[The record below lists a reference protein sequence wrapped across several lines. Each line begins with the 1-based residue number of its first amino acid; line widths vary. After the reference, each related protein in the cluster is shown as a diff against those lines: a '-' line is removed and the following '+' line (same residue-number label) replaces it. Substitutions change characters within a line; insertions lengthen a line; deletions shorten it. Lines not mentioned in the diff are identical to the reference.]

1 MQYQPFNRLEI
12 LLSRSAGFIAFC
24 ALLFLLGGTGTGQA
38 ADSWP
43 DYRGPWGDG
52 YAAAKGDDKAYG
64 VPTKW
69 SETENVRWKTEIPHL
84 GLSSPVVMDNRVWL
98 TTATEDGH
106 DFWVICVDAESGDVL
121 ANKKVFHSD
130 NPQSLGNGSKD
141 NSYATC
147 SAVLQKGRAYVH
159 FGSFGTACL
168 DAESFEVIWK
178 RDDLPCWHYRG
189 ASSSPVLFKD
199 LLILTFDGADHQ
211 YHTALNKVT
220 GATVWKTDRS
230 AIWNDEHIE
239 NKMVQDGDW
248 RKGHSTPLVV
258 DVDGKPTM
266 LSVGAKAAYGY
277 DPATGTELWRLDH
290 QAYSPAPRPL
300 LFKDNAIFVTGFS
313 RGAQMCSVRTGGKG
327 VVNETHLNWQ
337 VGN

>member
-147 SAVLQKGRAYVH
+147 SAVLEKGRAYVH

-239 NKMVQDGDW
+239 NKMVQDGD
-248 RKGHSTPLVV
+248 
-258 DVDGKPTM
+258 
-266 LSVGAKAAYGY
+266 SVRDTAR
-277 DPATGTELWRLDH
+277 LWWWMWMINRRC
-290 QAYSPAPRPL
+290 SVSEPRPRMDMIL
-300 LFKDNAIFVTGFS
+300 PLEPNFGVWIIRRIRRRPGLYFS
-313 RGAQMCSVRTGGKG
+313 RTTQSLSPGSAVERRCVR
-327 VVNETHLNWQ
+327 
-337 VGN
+337 